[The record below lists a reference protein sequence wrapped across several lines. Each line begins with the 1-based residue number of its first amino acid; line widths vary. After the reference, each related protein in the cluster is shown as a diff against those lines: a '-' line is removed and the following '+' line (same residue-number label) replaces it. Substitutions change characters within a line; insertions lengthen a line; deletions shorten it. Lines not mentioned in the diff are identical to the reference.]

1 MATGKQMYEMAD
13 KLIEDLGLVKAKE
26 EIAFRAE
33 YEKNSVKKTF
43 WELILNSYI
52 PKLEKLNDK

>member
-13 KLIEDLGLVKAKE
+13 KLIEDLGLDGAKK

-43 WELILNSYI
+43 WELILSNYI
-52 PKLEKLNDK
+52 PKFEKINEK

>member
-13 KLIEDLGLVKAKE
+13 KLVEDLGLAGAKK
-26 EIAFRAE
+26 EITFRAE
-33 YEKNSVKKTF
+33 YEKNSVKKAF

-52 PKLEKLNDK
+52 PKLEKKLNK

>member
-13 KLIEDLGLVKAKE
+13 KLIEDLGLAKAKE

-33 YEKNSVKKTF
+33 HERNSVKKTF

-52 PKLEKLNDK
+52 PKLEKINDK